1 MQPITGQSRRHFF
14 SDGFDSRP
22 GLVARIGLGPGFF
35 EIDVVDDGNVD
46 ELLSLLRG
54 SFRGLRVVHESILAR
69 HLRQYVAPISQISRG
84 VFKVKKLVIENRH
97 HASSSGLVRQTI
109 LIAKK
114 DLAIELATGEIVA
127 TSGFFGLLLSVLSSL
142 ALSYGAD
149 IRTRAAPGVIWL
161 SFSPGPR
168 LSRAWTREREEGALV
183 GLVVS
188 PVSRSAIFA
197 GKALGIFTFIAA
209 IEAIVIPAAA
219 LLLGGEIGDG
229 DAGGFD
235 LVRHGGALA
244 VIALFANV
252 GIAAT
257 GTLFGALTVRTRAR
271 DLVLASVLLPLLA
284 PTLGSAVSA
293 TRELFEG
300 ATLAELADYLELML
314 VFDVVFVSAGLG
326 LFGWLI
332 EG

>member
-1 MQPITGQSRRHFF
+1 
-14 SDGFDSRP
+14 
-22 GLVARIGLGPGFF
+22 
-35 EIDVVDDGNVD
+35 
-46 ELLSLLRG
+46 
-54 SFRGLRVVHESILAR
+54 
-69 HLRQYVAPISQISRG
+69 
-84 VFKVKKLVIENRH
+84 VIENRH
-97 HASSSGLVRQTI
+97 GAPLSPPTSTSRSTTSPTFVRQTI

-114 DLAIELATGEIVA
+114 DLAIELATGEIVT
-127 TSGFFGLLLSVLSSL
+127 TSGFFGLLLTILSSL
-142 ALSYGAD
+142 ALSYGTD

-161 SFSPGPR
+161 SITFASVLG
-168 LSRAWTREREEGALV
+168 LSRAWTRERDEGALT

-197 GKALGIFTFIAA
+197 GKALGIFAFIAA

-219 LLLGGEIGDG
+219 LLLGGDIGETQG
-229 DAGGFD
+229 GGFD
-235 LVRHGGALA
+235 LMRHGAALA

-300 ATLAELADYLELML
+300 ATLAELGDYLELML

-332 EG
+332 ES